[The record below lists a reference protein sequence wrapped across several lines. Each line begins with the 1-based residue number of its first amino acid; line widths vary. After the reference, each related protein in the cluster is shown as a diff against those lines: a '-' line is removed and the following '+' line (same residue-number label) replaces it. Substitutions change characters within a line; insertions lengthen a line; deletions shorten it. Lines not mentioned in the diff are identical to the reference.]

1 MWERE
6 ESGREYMGTLGRL
19 GRWRYPPEV
28 AVRTEP
34 SGILKRAGGRDA
46 GSYRWEMEG
55 RKLSRTKTD
64 EQPESHMAGS
74 EDRREDRAEIKR
86 VGGGD
91 EAGGSSS
98 FVSSRHAKGFGSS
111 KKRGGEEPVRVGDML
126 GPVRVWICP
135 SDTWALTAL
144 LLLTGDGE
152 LDFIGGELQLSAL
165 KVLGRGGVGLT

>member
-1 MWERE
+1 
-6 ESGREYMGTLGRL
+6 
-19 GRWRYPPEV
+19 
-28 AVRTEP
+28 
-34 SGILKRAGGRDA
+34 
-46 GSYRWEMEG
+46 MED

-74 EDRREDRAEIKR
+74 EDRREDRAETKR

-91 EAGGSSS
+91 ESVGSSS
-98 FVSSRHAKGFGSS
+98 SVSSRHAKGFGSS

-152 LDFIGGELQLSAL
+152 LDFIGGELQLSAWR
-165 KVLGRGGVGLT
+165 VVGRGGVGLT